1 MCYVFD
7 GCKSK
12 RFIGKVMFLAAI
24 DRPRKDAVSSVWFDG
39 KLDIWPV
46 VEPTV
51 VQSTSKNCLAG
62 TVELKPVTAV
72 RRAEYVDMLL
82 DNVIPAIVAKFHRR
96 NQRIGIYLQ

>member
-39 KLDIWPV
+39 KLVIWPF
-46 VEPTV
+46 VERTV
-51 VQSTSKNCLAG
+51 AQGNSNDHLV
-62 TVELKPVTAV
+62 
-72 RRAEYVDMLL
+72 
-82 DNVIPAIVAKFHRR
+82 
-96 NQRIGIYLQ
+96 